1 LRAGV
6 VSAKT
11 AAALSKLKAV
21 ALDVDGVL
29 TDDTFGWDADGVE
42 TKRFAF
48 LDVMGVSRATKAGVV
63 FALVSGEAT
72 SFVDR
77 YATKMKIGDV
87 FQGTKDKASSVREF
101 AARHGISTEEIL
113 FVGNDINDL
122 DAMAIC
128 GLSAAP
134 IDAHDSVIERVD
146 YVSKRPGGHG
156 AVREVLDLLLNRD
169 VQKSAG
175 GDVPVRPVVST
186 FFRDELEAH
195 HRVLE
200 TLVTQQA
207 SELEHLQKLFTVA
220 LTAGRKLL
228 FCGNGGSAADSQH
241 IAAEFINRFRFD
253 RPALPALALTVDTSV
268 LTCIGNDSSYDFVF
282 SRQVEAL
289 AEEGDVVVG
298 LSTSGRSKN
307 VLLAL
312 EAARKK
318 KALAVGLTGK
328 DGAARM
334 KDVTDFVLGVP
345 SNDTARIQEGHEFA
359 LHCVAALV
367 ENAIFENERPKP

>member
-1 LRAGV
+1 MRPGV
-6 VSAKT
+6 VSSKT
-11 AAALSKLKAV
+11 TATLSKLKAV

-48 LDVMGVSRATKAGVV
+48 LDVMGVSRATKAGFV

-72 SFVDR
+72 SFVDY

-101 AARHGISTEEIL
+101 AKRHGISTEEIL

-122 DAMAIC
+122 EAMAIC

-134 IDAHDSVIERVD
+134 SDAHDSVVERVD
-146 YVSKRPGGHG
+146 YVTKRPGGHG
-156 AVREVLDLLLNRD
+156 AVREVLDLLMNRD
-169 VQKSAG
+169 VQKG
-175 GDVPVRPVVST
+175 PVMSN
-186 FFRDELEAH
+186 FFREELDAH
-195 HRVLE
+195 HSVLE
-200 TLVTQQA
+200 KLVTEQVA
-207 SELEHLQKLFTVA
+207 DLEELKKLFVDA
-220 LTAGRKLL
+220 LTAGKKLL
-228 FCGNGGSAADSQH
+228 FCGNGGSAADAQH

-253 RPALPALALTVDTSV
+253 RPALPALALTVDASV
-268 LTCIGNDSSYDFVF
+268 LTSIGNDSSYDFVF

-289 AEEGDVVVG
+289 AQEGDVVVG
-298 LSTSGRSKN
+298 LTTSGRSKN

-312 EAARKK
+312 EAAKKK
-318 KALAVGLTGK
+318 KAIAVGLTGK

-334 KDVTDFVLGVP
+334 KDVTDFVLAVP

-367 ENAIFENERPKP
+367 EKAMFGEKKP